1 MVSKKSK
8 PAIELY
14 DYQRGWLRDQSRFK
28 IGMFARQT
36 GKTWT
41 TTLEIVQRCLFAE
54 SRGGRDRWVIL
65 SRGERQ
71 AYEAL
76 NEGVKRHLKIYEA
89 AFETI
94 EYQWEGKYKALEAQ
108 LPNGSRI
115 TALPANP
122 DTARGFSANVFLDEF
137 AFHHDSREIWKAMFP
152 IVSRGF
158 DLRITSTPNGKAN
171 KFYDLMQSNDGT
183 WSKHQVDIHQ
193 AVAQGLD
200 RDVVELRSALADEDA
215 WAQEFE
221 LQWLDE
227 ASAWLGF
234 ELIAS
239 CEDERAGKPSE
250 YAGYP
255 CYLGVDIAR
264 RNDLWVAI
272 VVERVGDILWVR
284 ELVVE
289 RRISFEEQ
297 EAIVDRLWGRY
308 RIERGCFD
316 QSGMG
321 EMVVERAQKKY
332 GSMVEGV
339 IFGSANKL
347 ALATEG
353 KRRFETRGLRIPPL
367 PELRDDLHKLK
378 KSVSAVGTPRFDA
391 DRDSNGHADRTWAL
405 FLAIM
410 AAGDEAIDWAGITT
424 VGESSINFASEEM
437 LDFAGW

>member
-1 MVSKKSK
+1 MVSKK

-14 DYQRGWLRDQSRFK
+14 DYQRSWLRDQSRFK

-41 TTLEIVQRCLFAE
+41 TTLEIVQRCLYAE
-54 SRGGRDRWVIL
+54 SIGKRDRWVIL

-94 EYQWEGKYKALEAQ
+94 EYEWEGKYKALEAQ

-158 DLRITSTPNGKAN
+158 DLRVTSTPNGKAN
-171 KFYDLMQSNDGT
+171 KFYDLMESKDSS
-183 WSKHQVDIHQ
+183 WSKHIVNIHT
-193 AVAQGLD
+193 AVEQGLD
-200 RDVVELRSALADEDA
+200 RNIPEMRSALGDEDT

-227 ASAWLGF
+227 ASAWLSF
-234 ELIAS
+234 QLIVG
-239 CEDERAGKPSE
+239 CEDEGAGLPS
-250 YAGYP
+250 GYQGGP

-272 VVERVGDILWVR
+272 VVEKVGDVLWVR
-284 ELVVE
+284 ELVAE

-297 EAIVDRLWGRY
+297 ESIVSRLWKTY
-308 RIERGCFD
+308 RIERSSFD

-332 GSMVEGV
+332 GTTAVTGV
-339 IFGSANKL
+339 IFSSSAKL
-347 ALATEG
+347 SLATEG
-353 KRRFETRGLRIPPL
+353 KRRFETRRVRIPSL

-378 KSVSAVGTPRFDA
+378 KSVSAIGVPRFDA
-391 DRDSNGHADRTWAL
+391 ERDSNGHADRTWAL
-405 FLAIM
+405 FLAIS
-410 AAGDEAIDWAGITT
+410 AAGDDVIDWSGVESIGEGID
-424 VGESSINFASEEM
+424 FAEGL
-437 LDFAGW
+437 LDFAGR